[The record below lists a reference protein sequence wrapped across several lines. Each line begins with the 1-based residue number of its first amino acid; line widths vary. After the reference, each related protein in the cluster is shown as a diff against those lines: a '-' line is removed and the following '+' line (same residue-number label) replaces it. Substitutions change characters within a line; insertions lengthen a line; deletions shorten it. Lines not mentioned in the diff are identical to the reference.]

1 MAEPTPALVA
11 QVATTNQLA
20 ALEIQAVDQLGALGD
35 PVMWLFL
42 DLVKSQW

>member
-1 MAEPTPALVA
+1 MPAVVA
-11 QVATTNQLA
+11 QEAVTNQLA